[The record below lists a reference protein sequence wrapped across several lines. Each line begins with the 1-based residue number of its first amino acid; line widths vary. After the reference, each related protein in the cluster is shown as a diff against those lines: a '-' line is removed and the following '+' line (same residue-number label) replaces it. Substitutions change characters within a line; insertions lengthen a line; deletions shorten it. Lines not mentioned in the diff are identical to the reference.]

1 MKVQAEKNVTIWSRI
16 CLFMAV
22 MLVGAIIFS
31 QASLVVNAQGKATVT
46 ATSGKIRKSAGTD
59 SEVLASVQ
67 KDDELDVIAQT
78 TDSDG
83 YTWYKVYVNGSDT
96 GYIRAD
102 LVSEVSGSISNEDTA
117 STDSNNSTQQEE
129 KAETNAQ
136 QSTEFVQISATT
148 VTAAKVTGGS
158 VNVRNNPTTK
168 AAVAGKATEGTEVTV
183 SGEAV
188 DGDGKVWYQVSFG
201 DVSGFIR
208 SDFLEVTQTQEA
220 VEEPVEEQEEPA
232 GEEPVEAAVN
242 KDYELVYEA
251 NAEGV
256 EEWFLYDHTRG
267 TKQSLTDIL
276 TVVRQTKENEQG
288 AVARLK
294 TFKIIVIVMAAVIL
308 ALIIGITVLVF
319 KLRDSYEYEYDDD
332 EDDED
337 EEEDDDDEDDEEED
351 DDDDEVDEEDEL
363 LSSKR
368 LLRKASKPAKTSGQ
382 SVRNSK
388 PAEKALQGKKD
399 TTWQSKN
406 FLDIDD
412 DMEFEFLD
420 LK

>member
-242 KDYELVYEA
+242 KDYELV
-251 NAEGV
+251 
-256 EEWFLYDHTRG
+256 
-267 TKQSLTDIL
+267 
-276 TVVRQTKENEQG
+276 
-288 AVARLK
+288 
-294 TFKIIVIVMAAVIL
+294 
-308 ALIIGITVLVF
+308 
-319 KLRDSYEYEYDDD
+319 
-332 EDDED
+332 
-337 EEEDDDDEDDEEED
+337 
-351 DDDDEVDEEDEL
+351 
-363 LSSKR
+363 
-368 LLRKASKPAKTSGQ
+368 
-382 SVRNSK
+382 
-388 PAEKALQGKKD
+388 
-399 TTWQSKN
+399 
-406 FLDIDD
+406 
-412 DMEFEFLD
+412 
-420 LK
+420 